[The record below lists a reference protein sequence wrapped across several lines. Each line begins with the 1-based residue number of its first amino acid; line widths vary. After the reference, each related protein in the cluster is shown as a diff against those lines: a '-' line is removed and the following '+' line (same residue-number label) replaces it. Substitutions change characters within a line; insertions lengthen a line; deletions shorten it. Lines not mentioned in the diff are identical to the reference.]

1 MVVIDASL
9 GPAPVGLRDS
19 KLLTEARREEL
30 APLCA
35 TWVAHSAVGLASAD
49 EVDRLGIIACLG
61 LAGSRALMSLRE
73 QGARVEASTLLLD
86 GNHDY
91 LTPALRTPARV
102 MTRIKADR
110 DCASVAAASVI
121 AKVHRDRMMIERD
134 AVTPGYGWS
143 ANKGYGSPA
152 HLEAIR
158 TLGPSDFHRHTW
170 LKSPGVD
177 WSNDG

>member
-1 MVVIDASL
+1 
-9 GPAPVGLRDS
+9 
-19 KLLTEARREEL
+19 
-30 APLCA
+30 
-35 TWVAHSAVGLASAD
+35 
-49 EVDRLGIIACLG
+49 
-61 LAGSRALMSLRE
+61 MSLRE